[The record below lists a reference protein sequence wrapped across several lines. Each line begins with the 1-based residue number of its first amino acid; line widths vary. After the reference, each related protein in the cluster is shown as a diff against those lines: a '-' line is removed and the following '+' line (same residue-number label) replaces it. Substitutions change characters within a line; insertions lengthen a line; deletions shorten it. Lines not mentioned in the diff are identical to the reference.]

1 LSLSTMR
8 PVSFYR
14 LWRGTPNGTFHC
26 RFTSSS
32 PQWPGGDPDLPA
44 VGQMFAY
51 VVTAVSPAAEET
63 RPGIA
68 GSSFLRDAC
77 P

>member
-1 LSLSTMR
+1 
-8 PVSFYR
+8 
-14 LWRGTPNGTFHC
+14 
-26 RFTSSS
+26 
-32 PQWPGGDPDLPA
+32 
-44 VGQMFAY
+44 MFAY